1 MRGTDSSRAATSR
14 AVWQRLPTDRLF
26 VPIVLVAHRGDLIT
40 ETLDLVVSVTA
51 SYLLPMN

>member
-1 MRGTDSSRAATSR
+1 MSRAA
-14 AVWQRLPTDRLF
+14 WQRLVTDRSL

-51 SYLLPMN
+51 SDLLPIN